1 MSRDGGLFV
10 AFLWFGIAFIIMLVV
25 TRMVVDNVTVLANYF
40 VISELTMGLTVIV
53 IGISLSELVIV
64 IAGVRKGENDIV
76 VGNIIGVNIFNIVI
90 VLGLFA
96 LITLGEIDLL
106 AYSRDYSVMLLVSI
120 IFALLCWRRFS

>member
-1 MSRDGGLFV
+1 
-10 AFLWFGIAFIIMLVV
+10 MLVV